1 MHRRPLLV
9 GLSAALGAF
18 AGCNTPE
25 EGSNESADEP
35 TTGNESADPG
45 NTPGPTTDSE
55 FAGMSVP
62 DLPGE
67 NEVTWYHESD
77 ETAQGFVRPSAERTE
92 LPAQID
98 FTYHNRS
105 EEPTSCGHWDLYKL
119 RGDRW
124 FHIGPLAHDGICFN
138 LSAGESE
145 TWTMAAATGEMDDE
159 ADDESAERYPYL
171 GGGHYTAVAGYGH
184 ATSESAALVEFDA
197 PPVSVVPADDA
208 TSESDGTTVTVTTD
222 GWRAAS
228 DGDDGDRS
236 VLALERAQ
244 TADRALIAEQVMR
257 WRNRGYRN
265 LLAFVGEDI
274 ERVVLRTDRRT
285 ADRVVDD
292 DETVR
297 FRYADRA
304 YRLTRGEP

>member
-1 MHRRPLLV
+1 
-9 GLSAALGAF
+9 
-18 AGCNTPE
+18 
-25 EGSNESADEP
+25 
-35 TTGNESADPG
+35 
-45 NTPGPTTDSE
+45 
-55 FAGMSVP
+55 MSVP

-77 ETAQGFVRPSAERTE
+77 ETTQGFVRPSTERTE

-105 EEPTSCGHWDLYKL
+105 QESTGCGHWNLYKL
-119 RGDRW
+119 RDERW
-124 FHIGPLAHDGICFN
+124 FHIGPGAHDGICYN

-145 TWTMAAATGEMDDE
+145 TWTIEAAAGEIDTNDDVQ
-159 ADDESAERYPYL
+159 YPYL
-171 GGGHYTAVAGYGH
+171 GGGHYAAVVGYGH
-184 ATSESAALVEFDA
+184 ATSESAAIVEFDA
-197 PPVSVVPADDA
+197 PPVSVVPTDDA

-228 DGDDGDRS
+228 DGDDGDRAT
-236 VLALERAQ
+236 LTLERAQ
-244 TADRALIAEQVMR
+244 TADRTIIAEQMMR

-265 LLAFVGEDI
+265 LLAFTVEDV
-274 ERVVLRTDRRT
+274 EQMVLRTNRRT

-297 FRYADRA
+297 FWYADQA
-304 YRLTRGEP
+304 YRVTRGEP